1 MSTSRIG
8 KESTTTYGFL
18 IRRERGLINK
28 IILLGRLGK
37 DVETRT
43 TQSGTLVASFS
54 IAVDRRFKK
63 DGETECDWFNCTC
76 FGKQAEFAEKY
87 LKKGTKI
94 LLSGSAQNESY
105 TNKEG
110 QKVNT
115 TKIMVEEIEFA
126 ESKNSGES
134 KPADKTADKP
144 MEDFMAITEEEMGS
158 LPFN

>member
-8 KESTTTYGFL
+8 SVNTTTYGFL

-87 LKKGTKI
+87 LRKGTKI

-110 QKVNT
+110 HKVNA

-126 ESKNSGES
+126 ESKNAES
-134 KPADKTADKP
+134 KPADKPA
-144 MEDFMAITEEEMGS
+144 EDNGEGGWMNIPDGIDEE

>member
-8 KESTTTYGFL
+8 NTNTTTYTFL
-18 IRRERGLINK
+18 IRGERGLINK

-87 LKKGTKI
+87 LKKGTKVLI
-94 LLSGSAQNESY
+94 SGSVNNDNY

-110 QKVNT
+110 QKVYSVQ
-115 TKIMVEEIEFA
+115 IIVEEIEFA

-134 KPADKTADKP
+134 KPKEGNNDNQWMNIPDG
-144 MEDFMAITEEEMGS
+144 IVEE

>member
-1 MSTSRIG
+1 M
-8 KESTTTYGFL
+8 
-18 IRRERGLINK
+18 
-28 IILLGRLGK
+28 LGRLGK

-94 LLSGSAQNESY
+94 LLSGSVQNESY

-110 QKVNT
+110 QKVYGI
-115 TKIMVEEIEFA
+115 KIIVDEIEFA
-126 ESKNSGES
+126 ESKNAES
-134 KPADKTADKP
+134 KPDDKP
-144 MEDFMAITEEEMGS
+144 NDDFMAINEAELDT